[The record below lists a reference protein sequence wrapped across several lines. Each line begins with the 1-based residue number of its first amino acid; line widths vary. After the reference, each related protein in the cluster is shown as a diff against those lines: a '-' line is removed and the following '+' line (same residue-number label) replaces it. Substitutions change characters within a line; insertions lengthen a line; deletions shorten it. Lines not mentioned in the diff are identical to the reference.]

1 MTRVFADTVA
11 DGVSAT
17 RAAFPGWNGRRM
29 LLANLV
35 VLGVVVC
42 FALLFRF
49 AAALFI
55 LFVGVSLGMAVKP
68 GVEWLRR
75 RGLPRWAGALAVYA
89 ALGGMWAG
97 VLTLAVPVVAEQTA
111 TLVARAPHHFER
123 LRTELLSSESH
134 TLQRIAWYLP
144 SAAERSGTPAID
156 VKSVL
161 DTGGAVGRNL
171 FTIVAVLLLGFYW
184 TLEGERRMRALVLF
198 APFDRRRAIRAF
210 ITEIERTVGA
220 YLRGQSLVCLVIG
233 LLAFVI
239 YRLIGLPH
247 AGIVGVVYAIGEAI
261 PVVGPIIGTVVAAM
275 VAGSVGPSLV
285 LGVVVAAAFLQ
296 LFENYVLIPRVM
308 VRVVG
313 DEPAGDAAGDHRVRV
328 RAGHRGRDPRHPTG
342 GDRAAS
348 AVALPAG
355 RGRAARRAARR
366 PRSPERRPLR
376 GGRADRRPA
385 QAVAAGRALA
395 IDGAG
400 RGRHRGYRHG
410 PRSLARQAGDPVMKR
425 VALAAVISLAT
436 LTVVAVLWRFRDA
449 AFLFALSVVVAA
461 AARPA
466 IEVLER
472 RLGRTLAVTVTYVM
486 GLGLFGIFATSCRA
500 ASCASSTTPPIRL
513 SAAYDRLRAPAAS
526 ARGLLASLLGRLPPV
541 AALYHAI
548 GGARPTLLLDQALG
562 LTRNAI
568 DVAAQIIVVVAL
580 SAYWSASREAFERL
594 WLSLVPAPQRPRAR
608 DVWRASN
615 APSDRTCAARSR

>member
-1 MTRVFADTVA
+1 MTRAIADTVA
-11 DGVSAT
+11 DGVFAT
-17 RAAFPGWNGRRM
+17 RAAFPGWNGRRI

-89 ALGGMWAG
+89 ALGGLGAG
-97 VLTLAVPVVAEQTA
+97 VLTLAVPIVAEQTA

-134 TLQRIAWYLP
+134 TIQRIAWYLP

-198 APFDRRRAIRAF
+198 APFDRRRAIRGF

-220 YLRGQSLVCLVIG
+220 YLRGQSLVCLIIG

-261 PVVGPIIGTVVAAM
+261 PVAGPIIGTVVAAM
-275 VAGSVGPSLV
+275 VAASVGPSLI
-285 LGVVVAAAFLQ
+285 LGVVVVAVFLQ

-308 VRVVG
+308 VRTVG
-313 DEPAGDAAGDHRVRV
+313 TNPLVTLLAITAFASVLGIAGAILAIPLAAIVQLLLSRFLLGADARHGEP
-328 RAGHRGRDPRHPTG
+328 
-342 GDRAAS
+342 
-348 AVALPAG
+348 PAG
-355 RGRAARRAARR
+355 RG
-366 PRSPERRPLR
+366 
-376 GGRADRRPA
+376 
-385 QAVAAGRALA
+385 
-395 IDGAG
+395 
-400 RGRHRGYRHG
+400 H
-410 PRSLARQAGDPVMKR
+410 
-425 VALAAVISLAT
+425 
-436 LTVVAVLWRFRDA
+436 
-449 AFLFALSVVVAA
+449 
-461 AARPA
+461 
-466 IEVLER
+466 
-472 RLGRTLAVTVTYVM
+472 
-486 GLGLFGIFATSCRA
+486 
-500 ASCASSTTPPIRL
+500 L
-513 SAAYDRLRAPAAS
+513 SAVRYEVGELIVDLRKLAP
-526 ARGLLASLLGRLPPV
+526 L
-541 AALYHAI
+541 
-548 GGARPTLLLDQALG
+548 
-562 LTRNAI
+562 
-568 DVAAQIIVVVAL
+568 
-580 SAYWSASREAFERL
+580 
-594 WLSLVPAPQRPRAR
+594 
-608 DVWRASN
+608 
-615 APSDRTCAARSR
+615 AARSRSTERVEDAIEGIATDLDRLLARKEIRS